1 MLLLPPLRLVLH
13 VYTFM
18 LIVLS
23 MGFGDLNSGPFANTA
38 TFSSWSH
45 VPSPQWTFPNRFLL
59 CYCLLVGESCCVESV
74 SFYICLLIYAVWG
87 GVVRGNL
94 GESVLSFPYWIS
106 GIEFGSS
113 GLVAESLRGPMFIFK
128 ISPWNRL
135 SLFPDTVFVIFFI
148 PRRVIRRNG
157 ASWTWPGNVWI

>member
-1 MLLLPPLRLVLH
+1 MQQHFPHGAMFPALNGR
-13 VYTFM
+13 F
-18 LIVLS
+18 LISL
-23 MGFGDLNSGPFANTA
+23 
-38 TFSSWSH
+38 
-45 VPSPQWTFPNRFLL
+45 LL
-59 CYCLLVGESCCVESV
+59 CYSLLVGESCCVESV

-113 GLVAESLRGPMFIFK
+113 GLVAESLRGPTFIFK

-135 SLFPDTVFVIFFI
+135 SLFPDTVFVIYFI